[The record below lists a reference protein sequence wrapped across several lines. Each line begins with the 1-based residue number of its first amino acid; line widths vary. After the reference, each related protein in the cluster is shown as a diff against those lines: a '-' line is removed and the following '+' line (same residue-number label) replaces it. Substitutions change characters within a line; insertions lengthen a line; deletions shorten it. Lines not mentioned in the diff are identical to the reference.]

1 MDAARRFADEVR
13 DLWFEPDRGSTVSCG
28 GCAAIPHLYEPV
40 LLDRLDA
47 GTRLLTE
54 HHRAFDPDDPAWQRW
69 ITLLTAWHCCHEAIT
84 QEELPDPMPVAQGA
98 TRGLRRIELRPESI
112 LGKAKQ

>member
-1 MDAARRFADEVR
+1 MDERSDGGGRRFADEVAGPLVR
-13 DLWFEPDRGSTVSCG
+13 VDPRLYRELWRLC
-28 GCAAIPHLYEPV
+28 AIPHPYEPV

-54 HHRAFDPDDPAWQRW
+54 HHRAFDPSDLAWQRW

-84 QEELPDPMPVAQGA
+84 QEELPDTMPAA
-98 TRGLRRIELRPESI
+98 ARR
-112 LGKAKQ
+112 

>member
-1 MDAARRFADEVR
+1 MEAAWRFADEVR
-13 DLWFEPDRGSTVSCG
+13 ELWFEPYRVLYRELWRLC
-28 GCAAIPHLYEPV
+28 AIPHLYEPV

-54 HHRAFDPDDPAWQRW
+54 HHRAFDPSDLAWQRW

-84 QEELPDPMPVAQGA
+84 
-98 TRGLRRIELRPESI
+98 
-112 LGKAKQ
+112 